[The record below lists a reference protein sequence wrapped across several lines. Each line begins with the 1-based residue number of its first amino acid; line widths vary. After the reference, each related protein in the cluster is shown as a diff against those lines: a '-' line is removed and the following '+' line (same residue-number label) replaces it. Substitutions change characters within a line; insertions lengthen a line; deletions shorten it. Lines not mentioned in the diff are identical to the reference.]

1 MLSFLH
7 SSASVVHLVAA
18 GLALATSTP
27 LVLAPKRT
35 RRHRYL
41 GAAYVAS
48 MAVLLLSAF
57 RMYFLFGRFGIVHYG
72 AVASTLALGVGTGA
86 VLTRP
91 VLPAWRQ
98 WHYLGMGVSVT
109 GLYAAL
115 VVESTYRLFPAAWF
129 WWVTLGPAAAVLL
142 AGALV
147 LCWRFPPWP
156 RSSMALP
163 SADEVAANQAWES
176 SDIYRYASAAEAP
189 KTR

>member
-7 SSASVVHLVAA
+7 SSASVVHLVAV

-41 GAAYVAS
+41 GTAYVGS

-57 RMYFLFGRFGIVHYG
+57 RLYFLFGRFGIVHYG
-72 AVASTLALGVGTGA
+72 AVACTLALGVGTGA
-86 VLTRP
+86 VLGRA

-98 WHYLGMGVSVT
+98 WHYLGMGASVT

-129 WWVTLGPAAAVLL
+129 WWVTLGPAAAVML

-147 LCWRFPPWP
+147 LRRHFPPWP
-156 RSSMALP
+156 RSRTALQP
-163 SADEVAANQAWES
+163 VDAAVVSRA
-176 SDIYRYASAAEAP
+176 
-189 KTR
+189 